1 MSRQLVVLLA
11 LVLATL
17 GVVSLRPVDPQEV
30 DGRLAER
37 MPHSEEGWRAVA
49 PQGTDATLPADPRA
63 LETARQT
70 YVKDGHVVNLVVARY
85 PSRNH
90 PDHRPLPDFIMAA
103 PASVQRMPGA
113 PLPLQRP
120 DGLAVPLMMLQR
132 HDRRVAVAHWYQIGG
147 EPILGEYALRY
158 RQFVDT
164 LLSRPQPLLLIRLAG
179 DDPAGLTEFL
189 KSFYPRLRT
198 ILVS

>member
-1 MSRQLVVLLA
+1 MSRQLVALLA

-17 GVVSLRPVDPQEV
+17 GLVSLPPADVQEV

-37 MPHSEEGWRAVA
+37 LPASEEGWRTIEPHGA
-49 PQGTDATLPADPRA
+49 DTLPADPRA

-70 YVKDGHVVNLVVARY
+70 YVKDGRVVTLAVARY

-90 PDHRPLPDFIMAA
+90 PDHRPLPDFIMTA
-103 PASVQRMPGA
+103 PASVRVTEGT
-113 PLPLQRP
+113 PLPLYRA
-120 DGLAVPLMMLQR
+120 DGLAVPLVVLQR
-132 HDRRVAVAHWYQIGG
+132 HDRRVSVAHWYQVGG
-147 EPILGEYALRY
+147 EPILGEYTLRY
-158 RQFVDT
+158 RRFVDT

-179 DDPAGLTEFL
+179 DDRAALAEFL
-189 KSFYPRLRT
+189 KSFYPRLRS

>member
-11 LVLATL
+11 LVAATL
-17 GVVSLRPVDPQEV
+17 GIVTLRPVEVQEV
-30 DGRLAER
+30 DGRLTDRLPA
-37 MPHSEEGWRAVA
+37 SEEGWRMIEPAGA
-49 PQGTDATLPADPRA
+49 DTLPADPRA

-70 YVKDGHVVNLVVARY
+70 YVKDGRVVTLAVARY

-90 PDHRPLPDFIMAA
+90 PDHRPLPDFIVKT
-103 PASVQRMPGA
+103 PATVQITPGT
-113 PLPLQRP
+113 PLPLN
-120 DGLAVPLMMLQR
+120 GAGGTAVPLVVLQR

-147 EPILGEYALRY
+147 EPILGEYTLRY
-158 RQFVDT
+158 RQFLDT

-179 DDPAGLTEFL
+179 DDPAGLAEFL

>member
-1 MSRQLVVLLA
+1 MSRQLVILLA

-17 GVVSLRPVDPQEV
+17 GIVSLRRADVQEV

-37 MPHSEEGWRAVA
+37 LPMSEEGWRTIEPAGA
-49 PQGTDATLPADPRA
+49 DTLPADPRA

-70 YVKDGHVVNLVVARY
+70 YVKDGRVVTLAIARY

-90 PDHRPLPDFIMAA
+90 PDHRPLPDFIMK
-103 PASVQRMPGA
+103 ASATVQITPGT
-113 PLPLQRP
+113 PLPLH
-120 DGLAVPLMMLQR
+120 GAGTAVPLVVLQR

-147 EPILGEYALRY
+147 EPILGEYTLRY
-158 RQFVDT
+158 RQFLDT
-164 LLSRPQPLLLIRLAG
+164 LLSRPKPLLLIRLAG
-179 DDPAGLTEFL
+179 DDPAGLAEFL
-189 KSFYPRLRT
+189 KSFYPRLRS

>member
-1 MSRQLVVLLA
+1 VSRQLVVLLA

-17 GVVSLRPVDPQEV
+17 GVVSLRPVDVQEV

-37 MPHSEEGWRAVA
+37 LPASEQGWRTIPPHVSD
-49 PQGTDATLPADPRA
+49 PLPADPRA

-70 YVKDGHVVNLVVARY
+70 YVKDGRVVTLAVARY

-90 PDHRPLPDFIMAA
+90 PDHRPLPDFIMTA
-103 PASVQRMPGA
+103 PASVQVTPGT
-113 PLPLQRP
+113 PLPLERA
-120 DGLAVPLMMLQR
+120 DGLAVPLVVLQR

-147 EPILGEYALRY
+147 EPVLGEYTLRY
-158 RQFVDT
+158 RQFLDT
-164 LLSRPQPLLLIRLAG
+164 LRNRPQPLLLIRLAG
-179 DDPAGLTEFL
+179 DDRAGLAEFL

>member
-11 LVLATL
+11 LLLATL
-17 GVVSLRPVDPQEV
+17 GVVSLRPADVQEV
-30 DGRLAER
+30 DGRLTER
-37 MPHSEEGWRAVA
+37 LPMSEEGWRTIEPHAA
-49 PQGTDATLPADPRA
+49 DTLPADPRA

-70 YVKDGHVVNLVVARY
+70 YVKDGRVVTLAIARY

-90 PDHRPLPDFIMAA
+90 PDHRPLPDFIMKA
-103 PASVQRMPGA
+103 PATVQIIPGT
-113 PLPLQRP
+113 PLPLHGAN
-120 DGLAVPLMMLQR
+120 GLAVPLVVLQR

-147 EPILGEYALRY
+147 DPILGEYTLRS
-158 RQFVDT
+158 RQFIDT

-179 DDPAGLTEFL
+179 DEPAGLAEFL
-189 KSFYPRLRT
+189 KSFYPRLRS